1 MKIAAY
7 CRVSTEKETQDV
19 SHLAINTVD
28 LLLRLLFYSFLCYNF
43 YSLAYSLT
51 YNLTYSLT
59 NKHVRR
65 KSCQIEEGILEE
77 KD

>member
-43 YSLAYSLT
+43 YSLAY
-51 YNLTYSLT
+51 NLTYSLK

>member
-43 YSLAYSLT
+43 I
-51 YNLTYSLT
+51 
-59 NKHVRR
+59 V
-65 KSCQIEEGILEE
+65 
-77 KD
+77 